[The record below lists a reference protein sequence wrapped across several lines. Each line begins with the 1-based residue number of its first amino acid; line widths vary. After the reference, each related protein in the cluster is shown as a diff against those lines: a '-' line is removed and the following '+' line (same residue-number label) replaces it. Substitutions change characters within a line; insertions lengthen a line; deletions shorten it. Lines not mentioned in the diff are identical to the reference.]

1 MVLLSL
7 HIYIFTSNANQPLI
21 ASRNASLQ
29 PPTPPASDTFD
40 TQPGSTAQPG
50 LPTKLHPQPVE
61 ESPRELIAPTLDD
74 QIELLGLDDSD
85 DETNPG
91 RKFGDNEIKD
101 TALFSAQLLQGEDA
115 DRSTL
120 LIPQYGLLGSVLGTK
135 LQDTR
140 IFLNTN
146 IPSSFFVCGLQG
158 SGKSHT
164 LSTLLGALHS

>member
-1 MVLLSL
+1 MNKFPPQVVEK
-7 HIYIFTSNANQPLI
+7 PL
-21 ASRNASLQ
+21 
-29 PPTPPASDTFD
+29 
-40 TQPGSTAQPG
+40 
-50 LPTKLHPQPVE
+50 
-61 ESPRELIAPTLDD
+61 REVKAPTLDD

-85 DETNPG
+85 DETDTS

-101 TALFSAQLLQGEDA
+101 ATLFSAQLLKGEDA
-115 DRSTL
+115 DRATI
-120 LIPQYGLLGSVLGTK
+120 LIPQYSLLGSVLGTY

-164 LSTLLGALHS
+164 LSTLLGALCS

>member
-1 MVLLSL
+1 M
-7 HIYIFTSNANQPLI
+7 
-21 ASRNASLQ
+21 
-29 PPTPPASDTFD
+29 
-40 TQPGSTAQPG
+40 
-50 LPTKLHPQPVE
+50 
-61 ESPRELIAPTLDD
+61 
-74 QIELLGLDDSD
+74 GLDDSD
-85 DETNPG
+85 DETNTG

-101 TALFSAQLLQGEDA
+101 TTLFSAQLLQGEDA

-135 LQDTR
+135 LLDTR

-164 LSTLLGALHS
+164 LSTLLGELYSYSTHSEDKTTTNVAWVLAIFANVAFGLALRKLSYPGPQNRNS